1 MKFMEQNYP
10 LTPFPGDVGLASPAK
25 PWVTIYRM
33 LGMVLLLYILS
44 QFVVLIFIGLLD
56 SDFDGLIGPSDPLM
70 AIFGSLCSLPLIA
83 LVIYMTRPK
92 LTHVLRAL
100 PHHQGQYNH
109 QIAQGRYIQTPSP
122 TVFQHHL
129 VMRDVPLQIPE
140 AKVLWISFFSG
151 VIICAIGLF
160 PLILGFNPISI
171 VLALIVA
178 LPAWIIGF
186 STPVFAWWG
195 FSSRHL
201 GIVTTQ
207 REGEMMLI
215 AGMLSTFPALLINS
229 ILFPSMLYEIVG
241 MNPSVDSILV
251 QNLTIVVSAPV
262 GEELCKLVA
271 ILCLWKLIDSP
282 RRGFQIGFTVGL
294 GFAMLENLQYIL
306 VSLLTDQYAAFS
318 YSFTT
323 ILRGVG
329 SIPGH
334 ALWTGLTGYAVG
346 WYAYRTKKSN
356 SFNPMEVEQNVQNW
370 ITFDSKT
377 GQQISSAGDGS
388 IPSSKLARFI
398 LGNSN
403 SIRQLPTSITGGV
416 CLAIIGHM
424 FWNGSSFI
432 VSFALSGLDEMFQV
446 LGQLFWIGNMV
457 VLLWIAGKI
466 ILQTAIKS
474 PTK

>member
-1 MKFMEQNYP
+1 MEQTYP

-25 PWVTIYRM
+25 PWMTIYRM

-44 QFVVLIFIGLLD
+44 QFVVLIFFGLLD
-56 SDFDGLIGPSDPLM
+56 SDLDGLIGPSDPIM

-83 LVIYMTRPK
+83 LAIYMTRPK
-92 LTHVLRAL
+92 LTHVLRSF
-100 PHHQGQYNH
+100 PHPQGQYNH
-109 QIAQGRYIQTPSP
+109 QIAQGKYLQTPTP

-129 VMRDVPLQIPE
+129 VMKDIPLQIPE

-151 VIICAIGLF
+151 VIICAMALF
-160 PLILGFNPISI
+160 PLVLGFNAISI

-195 FSSRHL
+195 FSSRYL

-241 MNPSVDSILV
+241 MNPNVDSLLV

-262 GEELCKLVA
+262 GEELCKLIA

-306 VSLLTDQYAAFS
+306 VNLLTDQYAAFS
-318 YSFTT
+318 YSFTA

-334 ALWTGLTGYAVG
+334 ALWTGMTGYAVG
-346 WYAYRTKKSN
+346 WYAYRTKKTKP
-356 SFNPMEVEQNVQNW
+356 FDDIEIEHNVQNW

-388 IPSSKLARFI
+388 MPSSWLAKFI

-403 SIRQLPTSITGGV
+403 SSRRLPTSITGGV
-416 CLAIIGHM
+416 CLAILGHM
-424 FWNGSSFI
+424 FWNGSSFV
-432 VSFALSGLDEMFQV
+432 VSFALSGVDEVFQV
-446 LGQLFWIGNMV
+446 LGQLIWIANMV
-457 VLLWIAGKI
+457 VLLWIVGKV